1 MTGMY
6 SFLSG
11 AAMMGAFVGGLFF
24 LRFWR
29 KTQDRLFLIFAIS
42 FFLMG
47 LERMALAIRE
57 NDGENNVMLYLMR
70 LSSFF
75 LILYGIWDKNRP
87 TTK

>member
-11 AAMMGAFVGGLFF
+11 AAMMGAFVSGLFF

-42 FFLMG
+42 FLLMG
-47 LERMALAIRE
+47 LERMALALRE
-57 NDGENNVMLYLMR
+57 NDGENNVMLYFMR
-70 LSSFF
+70 LASF
-75 LILYGIWDKNRP
+75 
-87 TTK
+87 